1 MTKTVMATRAGV
13 YGHFRDE
20 GAVFEIATEAHFSPF
35 WMSEISPEE
44 ALALQ
49 VAARK
54 RAEDQRQ
61 GIGTAHVDNAE
72 IEALRAEIAEKN
84 AEIERLTRNA
94 PVASAEKTA
103 ADVVK
108 MASDPGVEFM
118 TFKAAARKLLGE
130 VTPSTKA
137 EIIAALEDKVSQG

>member
-13 YGHFRDE
+13 YGHFREE
-20 GAVFEIATEAHFSPF
+20 GEVFEIATENHFSAF

-54 RAEDQRQ
+54 RTEDQRQ
-61 GIGTAHVDNAE
+61 GIDRSHVDNAE
-72 IEALRAEIAEKN
+72 IEALQAEIAQKN
-84 AEIERLTRNA
+84 AEIERLMRNA
-94 PVASAEKTA
+94 PVAAVEKTA
-103 ADVVK
+103 AEVVK

-130 VTPSTKA
+130 ATPSTKA
-137 EIIAALEDKVSQG
+137 EIIAALEDKASQG

>member
-13 YGHFRDE
+13 YGHFREE
-20 GAVFEIATEAHFSPF
+20 GEVFEIATENHFSAF
-35 WMSEISPEE
+35 WMTEISPEE
-44 ALALQ
+44 ALARQ
-49 VAARK
+49 AAARK
-54 RAEDQRQ
+54 RSEDQRQ
-61 GIGTAHVDNAE
+61 GIDRSHVDNAE
-72 IEALRAEIAEKN
+72 IEALQAEIAEKN
-84 AEIERLTRNA
+84 AEIERLMRNA

-130 VTPSTKA
+130 ATPSTKA
-137 EIIAALEDKVSQG
+137 EIVAALEDKVSQG